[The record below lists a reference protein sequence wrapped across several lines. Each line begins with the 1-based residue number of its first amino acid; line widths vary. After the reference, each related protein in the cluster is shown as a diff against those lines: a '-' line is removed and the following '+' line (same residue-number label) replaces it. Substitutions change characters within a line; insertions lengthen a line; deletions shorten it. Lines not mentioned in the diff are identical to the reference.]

1 MKTAK
6 FILGLVALSL
16 FCSCV
21 KYEGEKK
28 VYPEKEYLV
37 ASERGCFR
45 GEYDGWI
52 PYYFVKEKGSAKWET
67 YEYIEGFEY
76 VPGQEKQPDNYYV
89 PGHEYRIIARK
100 VEDPELLKLADGP
113 SSIYLRLVKLLSDEQ
128 KTTEGLPDNYT
139 PYIEE

>member
-1 MKTAK
+1 M
-6 FILGLVALSL
+6 SL

-28 VYPEKEYLV
+28 VYPGKEYLV

-67 YEYIEGFEY
+67 YEYF
-76 VPGQEKQPDNYYV
+76 
-89 PGHEYRIIARK
+89 
-100 VEDPELLKLADGP
+100 
-113 SSIYLRLVKLLSDEQ
+113 
-128 KTTEGLPDNYT
+128 EGLNMSLAKRNSLTIITCPVTNT
-139 PYIEE
+139 A